1 MFTVLQTDPVKAERI
16 KQEVQ
21 MFLQKQ
27 AIQVVADKS
36 SPGYYSRV
44 FLVQKKN
51 GKWRCIIDLS
61 QLNLMV
67 QLSRFKME
75 TVASLRNAVQ
85 PGDFAGSV
93 DLQDVPDTQVFTKVP
108 EVCSRGNS
116 VRTPVFRSAS
126 AAVIKSSRW

>member
-1 MFTVLQTDPVKAERI
+1 
-16 KQEVQ
+16 

-36 SPGYYSRV
+36 SPGYYSRS

-75 TVASLRNAVQ
+75 TVASLRDAVQ
-85 PGDFAGSV
+85 PGDFVGSV